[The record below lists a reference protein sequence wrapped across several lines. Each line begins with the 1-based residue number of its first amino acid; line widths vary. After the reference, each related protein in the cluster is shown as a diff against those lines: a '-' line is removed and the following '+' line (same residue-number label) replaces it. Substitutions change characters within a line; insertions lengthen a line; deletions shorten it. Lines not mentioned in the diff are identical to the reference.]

1 MTDSSRIFGDISECG
16 RALGSLRACPLAAD
30 LEAFL
35 LAVNGLR
42 ADLAAHRSA
51 RPAAEVNF
59 SLEGSAGGVREAV
72 CEVRRAEAALAL
84 AKVLSAQAS
93 GAAPEVIALLQARSS
108 LASLCAEQAASL
120 LGSCPAPPACTLPA
134 QLLKP

>member
-1 MTDSSRIFGDISECG
+1 MTDSSRIFPDISE
-16 RALGSLRACPLAAD
+16 RARAVGNVRVSPLVVRLGAL
-30 LEAFL
+30 L

-59 SLEGSAGGVREAV
+59 SLESSAGGVREAV

-120 LGSCPAPPACTLPA
+120 LGSCPAHPVAA
-134 QLLKP
+134 SGASE